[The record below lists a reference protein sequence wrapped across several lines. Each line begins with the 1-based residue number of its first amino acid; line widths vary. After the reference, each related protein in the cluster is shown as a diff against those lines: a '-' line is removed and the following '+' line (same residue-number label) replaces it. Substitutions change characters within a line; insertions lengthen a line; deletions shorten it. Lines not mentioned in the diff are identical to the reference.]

1 MISPAPPRLRRQASP
16 AAGRRAKEEPR
27 PCRSWFFFLCPGR
40 GRGKREKAG
49 KTERRK
55 RHAGGMIALL
65 SPSVRRCAPT
75 AAAPPAPPRFRRQAS
90 PAAGRRAKEEPRPC
104 RSWFFF
110 LCPGRGR
117 GKREKAGKTERRK
130 RHAGGM
136 IALLSPSVRRCAPTA
151 AAPPAPPR
159 FRRRASPAGRR
170 VSPEKVALGPSVS
183 PSFFPF
189 QGTPLTLRVE
199 AGTVKIV

>member
-1 MISPAPPRLRRQASP
+1 MISPAPPRLRRQVSP

-49 KTERRK
+49 KTERQE
-55 RHAGGMIALL
+55 RHAGEMI
-65 SPSVRRCAPT
+65 S
-75 AAAPPAPPRFRRQAS
+75 PAPPRLRRQVS